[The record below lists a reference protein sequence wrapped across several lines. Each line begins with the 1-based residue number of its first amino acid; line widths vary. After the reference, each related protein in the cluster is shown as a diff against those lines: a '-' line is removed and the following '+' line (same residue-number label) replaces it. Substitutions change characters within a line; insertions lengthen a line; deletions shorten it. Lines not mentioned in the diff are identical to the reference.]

1 MINFRRLYAIKMK
14 KVKIS
19 ILLSIFCLTTSGQ
32 QINQSTNHNR
42 GGDILEKEQVSVE
55 DLDLNGKNGAWS
67 LEDVEISKK
76 SFNTEYSAKKDYYPF
91 GGLFGESTSGDT
103 QRFKY
108 NGKELDRMHG
118 QRLIIKIT

>member
-1 MINFRRLYAIKMK
+1 MK
-14 KVKIS
+14 LTALV
-19 ILLSIFCLTTSGQ
+19 ILLSFSLKISGQ
-32 QINQSTNHNR
+32 QINHPTNHYRN
-42 GGDILEKEQVSVE
+42 GDVLEKKQVSVE
-55 DLDLNGKNGAWS
+55 GFDLTGKNGVWS

-91 GGLFGESTSGDT
+91 GALFGESTSGDT